1 MYYQTT
7 FIGLRERGSEG
18 IACPKGVMRSSG
30 GYPNIVHRP
39 IGRFVVSGRRRG
51 WSLPLGRFLIPSSRA
66 CLSSFRHAV
75 RFARSHSTGVRLR
88 PAVGYPEQCSREAS
102 ASVGSS
108 SFPTPPYIQFGTDL
122 RIKRKK
128 NLAPRG
134 TDVRVLQLRRLLPR
148 RYIFQVS
155 PFLDTVAKLV
165 NNSIVTKSSTLIIQR
180 A

>member
-18 IACPKGVMRSSG
+18 IACPKGVLSPLN

-75 RFARSHSTGVRLR
+75 RFARSHSTGVRLH
-88 PAVGYPEQCSREAS
+88 PAVDYPEQCSREAS

-108 SFPTPPYIQFGTDL
+108 FFPMPPYIQFGADL

-128 NLAPRG
+128 NRAPKG
-134 TDVRVLQLRRLLPR
+134 MTMRVLLTPAAFTPPLYLP
-148 RYIFQVS
+148 
-155 PFLDTVAKLV
+155 
-165 NNSIVTKSSTLIIQR
+165 SIVIP
-180 A
+180 